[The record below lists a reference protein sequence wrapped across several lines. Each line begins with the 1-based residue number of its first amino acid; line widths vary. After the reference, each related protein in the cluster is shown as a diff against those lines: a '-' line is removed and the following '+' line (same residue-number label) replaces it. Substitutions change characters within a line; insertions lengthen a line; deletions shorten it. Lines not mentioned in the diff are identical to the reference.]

1 MRKVTNIAGTAFAN
15 CTALKT
21 ITLETATP
29 PTIANTTTFFKVTD
43 VTVYVPKNAKSAY
56 EAIPNWIHQIKNGVA
71 ILRLRFSFS

>member
-21 ITLETATP
+21 ITLETAIP

-56 EAIPNWIHQIKNGVA
+56 EAIPNWKKLGTIKE
-71 ILRLRFSFS
+71 LEQ